1 MRKIFM
7 VLVMAALLAAIAAPA
22 ALAINKGCTAVPCR
36 GTTGADKLR
45 ERAGNG
51 LTDNISGLGGKD
63 TVRSDLYG
71 ADRDVLNGGP
81 GNDTLNARDRDS
93 KDTLNGGPGNDR
105 CRGDLQ
111 DEFRGCETQVET
123 G

>member
-1 MRKIFM
+1 MRRIFM
-7 VLVMAALLAAIAAPA
+7 VLVMATRRSSDLAPA
-22 ALAINKGCTAVPCR
+22 DLAINNVCSAIPCS
-36 GTTGADKLR
+36 GTTGTDKLR
-45 ERAGNG
+45 ERTGNG
-51 LTDNISGLGGKD
+51 LADNISGLGGKD